1 MTFFCSAGIK
11 ERRSKADFAPTWK
24 VRTVSRLQF
33 SGLHPNPNR
42 SPAKRVR
49 FGKEEQRNERAL
61 TFEKSRS
68 KRYAACSD
76 VSGGFNPDILP
87 WNPCTATACKFP
99 AKNTRNFFEVLLT
112 LFEPPAEFN
121 ADITRPAFGTH
132 PAAILA
138 SVLLLS
144 ADR

>member
-1 MTFFCSAGIK
+1 MKKKETGGACLFF
-11 ERRSKADFAPTWK
+11 
-24 VRTVSRLQF
+24 
-33 SGLHPNPNR
+33 LHPCGKNAAPCRLGWPGANSAER
-42 SPAKRVR
+42 IAAGSEEKARPAYEKAPRPFHR
-49 FGKEEQRNERAL
+49 LRAFSEL
-61 TFEKSRS
+61 
-68 KRYAACSD
+68 
-76 VSGGFNPDILP
+76 SGGFNPDILP

>member
-1 MTFFCSAGIK
+1 MKKKETGGACLFF
-11 ERRSKADFAPTWK
+11 
-24 VRTVSRLQF
+24 
-33 SGLHPNPNR
+33 LHPCGKNAAPCRLGWPGANPAER
-42 SPAKRVR
+42 IAAGSEEKARPAYEKAPRPFHR
-49 FGKEEQRNERAL
+49 LRAFSEL
-61 TFEKSRS
+61 
-68 KRYAACSD
+68 
-76 VSGGFNPDILP
+76 SGGLNPDILP

>member
-1 MTFFCSAGIK
+1 M
-11 ERRSKADFAPTWK
+11 
-24 VRTVSRLQF
+24 
-33 SGLHPNPNR
+33 
-42 SPAKRVR
+42 
-49 FGKEEQRNERAL
+49 
-61 TFEKSRS
+61 
-68 KRYAACSD
+68 CSD
-76 VSGGFNPDILP
+76 FCKKSEQAICSLLRRGTIRQIYYLDRYLRHWAANPAQRIAAESEEKARPAYEKALRPFHRLRAFSELSGGFNPDILP

>member
-1 MTFFCSAGIK
+1 MSVWTGTQKEKHRKAVLFF
-11 ERRSKADFAPTWK
+11 
-24 VRTVSRLQF
+24 L
-33 SGLHPNPNR
+33 
-42 SPAKRVR
+42 
-49 FGKEEQRNERAL
+49 
-61 TFEKSRS
+61 
-68 KRYAACSD
+68 
-76 VSGGFNPDILP
+76 SGGLNPDILP

>member
-1 MTFFCSAGIK
+1 MKKKETGGACLFF
-11 ERRSKADFAPTWK
+11 
-24 VRTVSRLQF
+24 
-33 SGLHPNPNR
+33 LHPCGKNAAPCRLGWPGANPAER
-42 SPAKRVR
+42 IAAGSEEKARPAYEKAPRPFHR
-49 FGKEEQRNERAL
+49 LRAFSEL
-61 TFEKSRS
+61 
-68 KRYAACSD
+68 
-76 VSGGFNPDILP
+76 SGGFNPDILP

>member
-1 MTFFCSAGIK
+1 MEAPGIV
-11 ERRSKADFAPTWK
+11 KAQENQNLRHNCDGD
-24 VRTVSRLQF
+24 L
-33 SGLHPNPNR
+33 
-42 SPAKRVR
+42 
-49 FGKEEQRNERAL
+49 
-61 TFEKSRS
+61 
-68 KRYAACSD
+68 
-76 VSGGFNPDILP
+76 SGGLNPDILP